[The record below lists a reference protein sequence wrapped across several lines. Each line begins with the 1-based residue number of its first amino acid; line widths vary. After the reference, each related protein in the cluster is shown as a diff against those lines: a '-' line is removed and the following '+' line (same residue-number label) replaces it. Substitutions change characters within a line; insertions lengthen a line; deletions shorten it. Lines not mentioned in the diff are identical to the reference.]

1 MDINYTFWIMFDGL
15 IDFTLRL
22 SIWGGPSTKSVN
34 PWAKKPW
41 LANFFK
47 KSQIGPLPNVKL
59 KNEKKWL

>member
-1 MDINYTFWIMFDGL
+1 MFDGL